1 MQYLNLKLL
10 LQNSIM
16 ESDADELVNI
26 DPDSNHFDT
35 NKINFKAYEVDEFT
49 KCIFQ
54 KDDLNIFHHN
64 ARSLMKEG
72 RMDEYEVLFG
82 PNGNPFQVMLFTE
95 TWLTNNSIDNCSFSG
110 YESIHLLR
118 PVDNNFD
125 FKNKGGGVSIFVKEG
140 IKYNRKDNL
149 TIMSDIAECLFV
161 EIIHGNRK
169 YLVGGNLLYTEH

>member
-72 RMDEYEVLFG
+72 RMEEMIL
-82 PNGNPFQVMLFTE
+82 NIHIQK
-95 TWLTNNSIDNCSFSG
+95 CSFYSMG
-110 YESIHLLR
+110 LE
-118 PVDNNFD
+118 F
-125 FKNKGGGVSIFVKEG
+125 
-140 IKYNRKDNL
+140 
-149 TIMSDIAECLFV
+149 
-161 EIIHGNRK
+161 
-169 YLVGGNLLYTEH
+169 